1 MKWTFKKA
9 ISIFRYL
16 IQPLGM
22 INAPVDLTQSEIITA
37 YAVLC
42 LQMIHSYRKVRDK
55 ENCISTMINPKEKLE
70 SLKLIFGSQVEAVHR
85 SLH

>member
-1 MKWTFKKA
+1 
-9 ISIFRYL
+9 
-16 IQPLGM
+16 M

-55 ENCISTMINPKEKLE
+55 ENGINTV
-70 SLKLIFGSQVEAVHR
+70 IRVGWGEASFVD
-85 SLH
+85 L